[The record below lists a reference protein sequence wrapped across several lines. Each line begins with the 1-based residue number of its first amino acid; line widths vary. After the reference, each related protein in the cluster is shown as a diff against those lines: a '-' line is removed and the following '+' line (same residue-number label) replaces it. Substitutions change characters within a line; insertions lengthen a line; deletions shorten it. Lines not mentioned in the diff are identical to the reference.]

1 MSSLN
6 IRRGT
11 GAPRVSG
18 MTGRQTRRRYR
29 FALTAA
35 ATVAAVIAIAAGQ
48 PTAGIAIYVA
58 LTLSFVFF
66 S

>member
-11 GAPRVSG
+11 GAPRVAG
-18 MTGRQTRRRYR
+18 MTGRQSRRRYR
-29 FALTAA
+29 FALTGA
-35 ATVAAVIAIAAGQ
+35 ATVAAAMAIAVGQ
-48 PTAGIAIYVA
+48 PVVGIAIYGA

>member
-11 GAPRVSG
+11 AAPRVAG

-29 FALTAA
+29 FVLTGA
-35 ATVAAVIAIAAGQ
+35 ATVAAVMAIAAGQ
-48 PTAGIAIYVA
+48 PTAGIAIYVV